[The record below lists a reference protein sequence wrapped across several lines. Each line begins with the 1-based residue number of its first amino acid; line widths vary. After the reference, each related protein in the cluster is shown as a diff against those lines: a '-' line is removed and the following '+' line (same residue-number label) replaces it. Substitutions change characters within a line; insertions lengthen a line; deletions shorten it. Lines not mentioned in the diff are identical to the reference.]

1 MLFCF
6 TAQWKANTTPHVSG
20 WMMKRFH
27 STNHVPGYYR
37 YAPNLHVKKRKS
49 CQVGLSQR
57 HRSPT
62 LLSVLTRAYHNNSGI
77 LSLSVS
83 VSDSHRQVTAV

>member
-37 YAPNLHVKKRKS
+37 YAPNLHVTKRKE
-49 CQVGLSQR
+49 LSSWLESATPFSHTSQFS
-57 HRSPT
+57 HEHITITAAS
-62 LLSVLTRAYHNNSGI
+62 
-77 LSLSVS
+77 SVS